1 VDHDPLLKDRSLT
14 DHATEP
20 RKTALY
26 ALHVEL
32 GGKMVPFA
40 GYALPVQYADGGIL
54 LEHQQ
59 ARESA
64 ALFDVSHMGQVRITG
79 ADRVAALEALVPAD
93 VAGLA
98 VGNTRYSFFTNET
111 GGILDD
117 LMITQAQDSL
127 ILVINAA
134 CKEAD
139 IAHMRAN
146 LRGDVHLEVLDQLSL
161 LALQGPKSAEV
172 LGQWVPELTTMPFM
186 SVRDVRI
193 AGIDCRVSRSGYSGE
208 DGYEIAMASDQAEAF
223 ARKLLAHDAVSPSG
237 LGARDSL
244 RLEAGLCLYGHDIDT
259 TTTPVEA
266 GLTWAIQKRRRT
278 EGGFPGAEIIRKQLS
293 DGVSR
298 RRVGLQPEGRAPC
311 REGTELVDDS
321 GRVIGAIT
329 SGGFGPTV
337 GAPVAM
343 GYLETASAETGTI
356 VQAMVRG
363 KPRPCEVVKLPFV
376 PNNFYRG

>member
-98 VGNTRYSFFTNET
+98 AGNTRYSFFTNET

-208 DGYEIAMASDQAEAF
+208 DGYEIAMTSDQAEAF

-356 VQAMVRG
+356 IQAMVRG